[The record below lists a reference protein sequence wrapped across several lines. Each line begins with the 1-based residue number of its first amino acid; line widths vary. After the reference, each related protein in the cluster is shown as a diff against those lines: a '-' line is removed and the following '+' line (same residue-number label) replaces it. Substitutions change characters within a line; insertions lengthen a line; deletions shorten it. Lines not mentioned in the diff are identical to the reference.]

1 MAFANEII
9 FLMVSLIILGMTVH
23 AASLY
28 EGAREARPSRALM
41 ATFLLS
47 NLAGIT
53 AMSYAW
59 LAPFFLSIANTLAVV
74 CVTSCA
80 LTVRSWRTP
89 LTARCVWASALV
101 MLVVLVV
108 FEFMRQN
115 SSYVQRVI
123 FFSSISST
131 LLSWVIWEAWQ
142 AHQKERA
149 FQLKFMMAV
158 AFTGLALRLARLV
171 IVLQQTTH
179 PESLFQETG
188 WPAAFRLTS
197 LSTDIL
203 MLSSLLA
210 YSTHLLAARHQAQK
224 KDNELV
230 RQANQALDA
239 ALAEK
244 NQMIKALALSTKSN
258 NMGVL
263 LSSLV
268 HELTQPLQAMQL
280 RAELLVHD
288 AAVQAD
294 ERQQLLE
301 GVLHDNQRAMD
312 IMAQLRKF
320 LRNGATEFSAVCVS
334 DVVSDALAIV
344 KPALQRHHIDLQLKT
359 APALVTWGDE
369 GQLQMVI
376 LNLLKNARDALQDG
390 PEPRTLALQLQ
401 QRDHMLELTVSD
413 NGPGIDPSQWER
425 VFEMFHSSKP
435 DGMGLGLWL
444 SQAIIQNHGGSLT
457 VGTSPLGGACFTVCL
472 PIHPASA

>member
-1 MAFANEII
+1 MTFANEII

-23 AASLY
+23 AASFY

-41 ATFLLS
+41 ATFVLS

-59 LAPFFLSIANTLAVV
+59 LAPFFLSIANTLAVS
-74 CVTSCA
+74 CVASCA
-80 LTVRSWRTP
+80 LTVRSWHTHLTP
-89 LTARCVWASALV
+89 RSVVASALV

-108 FEFMRQN
+108 FEYMRQN
-115 SSYVQRVI
+115 SSYVERVI
-123 FFSSISST
+123 FYSMVSSAF
-131 LLSWVIWEAWQ
+131 LSWVIWEAWQ
-142 AHQKERA
+142 AHQKEKL

-158 AFTGLALRLARLV
+158 AFTGLSLRLARLV

-188 WPAAFRLTS
+188 LPAAFRLTS

-203 MLSSLLA
+203 MLSAMLA
-210 YSTHLLAARHQAQK
+210 YSTHLLAGRHQAEKQ
-224 KDNELV
+224 DNERV
-230 RQANQALDA
+230 RKANQALDA

-244 NQMIKALALSTKSN
+244 NQMIKALALSAKSN

-268 HELTQPLQAMQL
+268 HELNQPLQAMQL
-280 RAELLVHD
+280 RSELLVN
-288 AAVQAD
+288 ATALQVD
-294 ERQQLLE
+294 ERQQLLA
-301 GVLHDNQRAMD
+301 GVLQDSQRAMD
-312 IMAQLRKF
+312 IMVQLRKF

-344 KPALQRHHIDLQLKT
+344 KPALQQHHIDLQQQT
-359 APALVTWGDE
+359 APALLTWGDE

-376 LNLLKNARDALQDG
+376 LNLLKNARDALQDC
-390 PEPRTLALQLQ
+390 PQPRSLSLQLQ
-401 QRDHMLELTVSD
+401 QSEKMLELTVSD
-413 NGPGIDPSQWER
+413 SGPGIDPSQWTR
-425 VFEMFHSSKP
+425 VFEMFHSTKP

-457 VGTSPLGGACFTVCL
+457 VGASPLGGACFTVRL
-472 PIHPASA
+472 PSHTASA

>member
-41 ATFLLS
+41 ATFVLA
-47 NLAGIT
+47 NLGGIT

-59 LAPFFLSIANTLAVV
+59 LAPFFLSMANTLAVAG
-74 CVTSCA
+74 VTSCA
-80 LTVRSWRTP
+80 LAVRSWHRP
-89 LTARCVWASALV
+89 LTPRSVAASALG
-101 MLVVLVV
+101 LLLVLVV
-108 FEFMRQN
+108 FEYMRQN
-115 SSYVQRVI
+115 SSYVERVI
-123 FFSSISST
+123 FFSMLSVSM
-131 LLSWVIWEAWQ
+131 LSWVIWEAWH
-142 AHQKERA
+142 AHQKENS

-158 AFTGLALRLARLV
+158 AFTGLSLRLARLV
-171 IVLQQTTH
+171 TVLQQTTH
-179 PESLFQETG
+179 PESLFQESG
-188 WPAAFRLTS
+188 WPAVFRLTA

-210 YSTHLLAARHQAQK
+210 YSTHLLAARHQAEKQ
-224 KDNELV
+224 DNERV

-244 NQMIKALALSTKSN
+244 NQMIKALALSAKSN

-268 HELTQPLQAMQL
+268 HELNQPLQAMQL
-280 RAELLVHD
+280 RSELLVN
-288 AAVQAD
+288 ANALQVD
-294 ERQQLLE
+294 ERQQLLA
-301 GVLHDNQRAMD
+301 GVLQDSQRAMD
-312 IMAQLRKF
+312 IMVQLRKF

-344 KPALQRHHIDLQLKT
+344 KPALQQHHIDLQQQT
-359 APALVTWGDE
+359 APALLTWGDE

-376 LNLLKNARDALQDG
+376 LNLLKNARDALQDC
-390 PEPRTLALQLQ
+390 PQPRSLSLQLQ
-401 QRDHMLELTVSD
+401 QSEQMLELTVSD
-413 NGPGIDPSQWER
+413 SGPGIDPSQWTR
-425 VFEMFHSSKP
+425 VFEMFHSTKP

-457 VGTSPLGGACFTVCL
+457 VGASPLGGACFTVRL
-472 PIHPASA
+472 PSHTASA